1 VDGLVIIAARKWI
14 NMDVKHTHN
23 KALQPDSELPPINR
37 THFSN
42 LKKEVSNAEIQQSE
56 EDLAVYK
63 RV

>member
-1 VDGLVIIAARKWI
+1 
-14 NMDVKHTHN
+14 MHN
-23 KALQPDSELPPINR
+23 KQRNADSELPPIKR

-42 LKKEVSNAEIQQSE
+42 LKKEVSNAEIQQSQ